1 MIERYSRPA
10 MKQVW
15 SDENKYRKWLDVELA
30 ACEAW
35 TEDGVIPPGDMAL
48 LRSSQYNHQ
57 RMMEIFET
65 TRHDVTAFLSSVT
78 EQLGAEGRWLH
89 LGLTSSD
96 MLDTALAL
104 QLGEAGE
111 LLLQDM
117 DEALEALKRQAL
129 AQKDTLMMGR
139 THGIHAEP
147 TTFGLKLALWWDE
160 MRRQRARLVEALE
173 SVRVGKISGAVGTHA
188 TVPPWVE
195 ERVCGQLN
203 LAVAPVSNQVVQR
216 DRHAHLVL
224 IMALIAASLEKF
236 ATEIR
241 GLQRTEVHEVEEPF
255 GQGQTGSSSMPHKRN
270 PELSERICGLARL
283 IRGHSVTALEN
294 VALWGERDISHS
306 SAERIILPDACLAL
320 DYILSIFTRIV
331 KDLRVFPDRMWANI
345 ESSRGLVFSQRV
357 LLALVDK
364 GMSREDAYKVV
375 QRNATAS
382 WDQGHDFPGLIKAD
396 PDAAAC
402 LTEQEMDDIFDY
414 GYYVQ
419 HVDYTFQRVG
429 LLPASSPTAKTADR
443 AGSKVVSAD

>member
-15 SDENKYRKWLDVELA
+15 SDENKYRKWMDVELA

-35 TEDGVIPPGDMAL
+35 AEDGAIPADDMAL
-48 LRSSQYNHQ
+48 LRGSRYNHE

-78 EQLGAEGRWLH
+78 EQLGPEGRWLH

-104 QLGEAGE
+104 QLGEGGA
-111 LLLQDM
+111 LLLEDM
-117 DEALEALKRQAL
+117 DQALDALEGQAI
-129 AQKDTLMMGR
+129 AHKDTTMMGR
-139 THGIHAEP
+139 THGVHAEP

-173 SVRVGKISGAVGTHA
+173 SVRVGKVSGAVGTHA

-195 ERVCGQLN
+195 EQVCRQLN
-203 LAVAPVSNQVVQR
+203 LEVAPVSNQVVQR
-216 DRHAHLVL
+216 DRHAHLIL
-224 IMALIAASLEKF
+224 IMALVAASLEKF

-241 GLQRTEVHEVEEPF
+241 GLQRTEIHEVEEPF

-306 SAERIILPDACLAL
+306 SAERIILPDSFLAL
-320 DYILSIFTRIV
+320 DYILSIFTRIIR
-331 KDLRVFPDRMWANI
+331 DLRVFPERMWANI

-364 GMSREDAYKVV
+364 GMAREDAYKVV
-375 QRNATAS
+375 QRNAASS
-382 WDQGHDFPGLIKAD
+382 WDQGKEFPQLVKAD
-396 PDAAAC
+396 PDAAAY
-402 LTEQEMDDIFDY
+402 LSDQEMDDIFDY
-414 GYYVQ
+414 GYYTQ

-429 LLPASSPTAKTADR
+429 LIPAGETVRR
-443 AGSKVVSAD
+443 AGSTPVTAD